1 MVIDDILAFPASRGR
16 PLSPEERRRRLVRDA
31 FSWVLVALIHLVI
44 FMTMVISLQQVRERG
59 SSRTAIETIMDLSLM
74 HRNNA
79 PEVALIRPDVEKSN
93 ERDLSAKPLTVIP
106 PVPVI
111 PELEPAAP
119 TKGDILNMVGQ
130 FLACGA
136 SSFEYLNSAQQVRC
150 QRQPWQAVLL
160 PNGSLVMNALPQLII
175 QPQPQFVGAD
185 ALARQLRTGSGC
197 SIMVNTPCLDDIF
210 SGNNSRAPGI
220 PAPN

>member
-1 MVIDDILAFPASRGR
+1 MVIDDILAFPGSRGR
-16 PLSPEERRRRLVRDA
+16 PLSPEERRRRLARDA

-44 FMTMVISLQQVRERG
+44 FVTMVISLQQVRTRG
-59 SSRTAIETIMDLSLM
+59 ASRTAVETILDLSLL

-79 PEVALIRPDVEKSN
+79 PEVTLIRPDQEKSN
-93 ERDLSAKPLTVIP
+93 DRDISAKPLTVIP
-106 PVPVI
+106 PMPVI
-111 PELEPAAP
+111 PDLVPAAP

-136 SSFEYLNSAQQVRC
+136 SSFEYLNAAQQARC
-150 QRQPWQAVLL
+150 QWQPWQAVLL
-160 PNGSLVMNALPQLII
+160 PNGSLVLNALPKVII
-175 QPQPQFVGAD
+175 QQQPQMAGAD

-197 SIMVNTPCLDDIF
+197 SIMVNTPCLDDLF